1 MSNLSEWLPNYKVV
15 VGDYTDP
22 HPTFD
27 SLTADLPFVGKE
39 EREGRSYNI
48 PVVVSLEQ
56 GQTAD
61 VSGDAFLIRDPRNSV
76 MKEATVNG
84 ASLLYSARIPYDAML
99 RSRNG
104 TGNKKQGNA
113 FKDAFLLKAKML
125 MEQGEHYNEV
135 AMHYGPGVGATIA
148 DDIGVIGPSG
158 GAGTALNSGSGLTLP
173 ITIATWA
180 PGVWSRLSNGLFDLY
195 NAAGN
200 TLIAN
205 NLTLSVVNPDY
216 APAGSPIAPNVTL
229 VATTTGNQ
237 QTTTGPTSNLA
248 ACYGGRLLPA
258 GWAQKS
264 CIGVVSRLKNTGIQ
278 DGINAALYP
287 IWRPTQ
293 ITVSSGTLTRLRI
306 QSIAARVYSLGVTGG
321 FTMRVSGP
329 IFADLAEETETQRQ
343 YVDDGEVRKVS
354 PTKLVYRTPAGPGEI
369 KLDAMMKYGTVIG
382 YGKQAKGKRV
392 GTSPL
397 TFRGKGEEWFFTELA
412 NNAGSEI
419 RCMANQ
425 SPFFDEPNKTFI
437 VSGLTP
443 NALI

>member
-1 MSNLSEWLPNYKVV
+1 VSNLSEWLPNYKVV
-15 VGDYTDP
+15 VGDFTDP

-27 SLTADLPFVGKE
+27 SLTADLPFVSKE

-48 PVVVSLEQ
+48 PVVVSPEQ

-61 VSGDAFLIRDPRNSV
+61 VSGDAFAIRGARNSV

-84 ASLLYSARIPYDAML
+84 ASLLYHARIPYDAML

-113 FKDAFLLKAKML
+113 FKDAFLLKTKML
-125 MEQGEHYNEV
+125 MEQGEHYNEI
-135 AMHYGPGVGATIA
+135 AMHYGPGTGATIA

-158 GAGTALNSGSGLTLP
+158 GSGSALNSGGGLVLP

-180 PGVWSRLSNGLFDLY
+180 PGVWSRLQNGLFDLY
-195 NAAGN
+195 NSAGN

-205 NLTLSVVNPDY
+205 NLTLSAVNPDY

-229 VATTTGNQ
+229 TATTSGPDTTTTGAS
-237 QTTTGPTSNLA
+237 SNLA

-264 CIGVVSRLKNTGIQ
+264 CIGVVSRFKNQGIQ
-278 DGINAALYP
+278 DGINAATYA
-287 IWRPTQ
+287 IWRPVQ
-293 ITVSSGTLTRLRI
+293 ISVSSGSMTRLRI
-306 QSIAARVYSLGVTGG
+306 QSIAARMYSLGLTQGL
-321 FTMRVSGP
+321 TMRCCGP
-329 IFADLAEETETQRQ
+329 IFADLAEETELQRE
-343 YVDDGEVRKVS
+343 YTDSGEVRKVS
-354 PTKLVYRTPAGPGEI
+354 ATKLIYRTPAGPFSV

-382 YGKQAKGKRV
+382 YGSQAKGKRV
-392 GTSPL
+392 GSSPL
-397 TFRGKGEEWFFTELA
+397 TFRGKGDEWFFTELA
-412 NNAGSEI
+412 GNAGSEI

-425 SPFFDEPNKTFI
+425 SPFFDEPNKCFVVT
-437 VSGLTP
+437 GLTP